1 MTEHSDITNKNFKK
15 NIESSTVKL
24 PLFSLSSSKE
34 NPSDEEIKNTNSIIK
49 DVIDENVKDSEEV
62 DISSIDKQTSV
73 ESISNNETIVDNYS
87 NDNISNSENIIE
99 DYSNDNIS
107 NNENIVEDYSDDII
121 SNNENIVEDIN
132 KFQDVEN
139 TEPRH
144 IIISTDNPSFESGLE
159 IKYTSLQ
166 LRNFPIRY
174 KNFSEK
180 IDFDEIVNIGTTS
193 IKIGNTTIH
202 NASLKILV
210 YSKFKLLEIKTRE
223 FKLALS
229 IELNDKQTLV
239 KKDDYFKYDIYDK
252 VKTSRLKE
260 VVELF
265 KKIFAGESI
274 TFKYNQL
281 MGDIIF
287 ENRLEV
293 YKFTIISESI
303 NSYNYITKELELYK
317 EKNINNVKDDF
328 YSLFLLNAHLKNE
341 KLSNWVNFRI
351 KNNYN
356 ILPGD
361 ILSFEKIHK
370 LHLHGINFD
379 LKEHVK
385 LIEPISPREINE
397 KNEICCYRKAVEIT
411 LEKIKKI

>member
-1 MTEHSDITNKNFKK
+1 MFPEDSSEKYIIENNKTNNEISD
-15 NIESSTVKL
+15 
-24 PLFSLSSSKE
+24 
-34 NPSDEEIKNTNSIIK
+34 NSISVNK
-49 DVIDENVKDSEEV
+49 DTGIVQNNDEIITSMDNI
-62 DISSIDKQTSV
+62 ISDD
-73 ESISNNETIVDNYS
+73 SISVNEDINIVQNNNETITSTN
-87 NDNISNSENIIE
+87 NII
-99 DYSNDNIS
+99 SDNSVFI
-107 NNENIVEDYSDDII
+107 N
-121 SNNENIVEDIN
+121 EDI
-132 KFQDVEN
+132 KKVAAGEN

-144 IIISTDNPSFESGLE
+144 IVISTDNPSFESGLE

-166 LRNFPIRY
+166 LKNFPIRY

-180 IDFDEIVNIGTTS
+180 MDFDEIVNIGTTS
-193 IKIGNTTIH
+193 IKIGNTSIH
-202 NASLKILV
+202 NVTLKILV

-239 KKDDYFKYDIYDK
+239 KKDDYFKYDIHDK
-252 VKTSRLKE
+252 VKTSRLSE
-260 VVELF
+260 VVEIF
-265 KKIFAGESI
+265 KRIFAGENI

-281 MGDIIF
+281 IGDISF

-293 YKFTIISESI
+293 YKFTIITETI
-303 NSYNYITKELELYK
+303 NSYKFITNELELYK
-317 EKNINNVKDDF
+317 EKNINDVKDSF
-328 YSLFLLNAHLKNE
+328 YSLFLLNSYLKDEN
-341 KLSNWVNFRI
+341 LSNWVNFRI

-361 ILSFEKIHK
+361 IVSFEKIHN
-370 LHLHGINFD
+370 LQLHGINFD

-411 LEKIKKI
+411 LEKIKNIYYEDVKNV

>member
-1 MTEHSDITNKNFKK
+1 MDITDKINE
-15 NIESSTVKL
+15 ESKEPIKTR
-24 PLFSLSSSKE
+24 LFSTEPFEEEKKEETDSLNEDVSSLDDDIIEKQEEKIQEIISESIETDSDDKITDKNDFVVENVVEEYTEEKIQEPISDENRTIIEDVHKDVIE
-34 NPSDEEIKNTNSIIK
+34 NPIEKATLETAPIDEEIEKF
-49 DVIDENVKDSEEV
+49 EAEE
-62 DISSIDKQTSV
+62 I
-73 ESISNNETIVDNYS
+73 
-87 NDNISNSENIIE
+87 
-99 DYSNDNIS
+99 
-107 NNENIVEDYSDDII
+107 
-121 SNNENIVEDIN
+121 
-132 KFQDVEN
+132 

-144 IIISTDNPSFESGLE
+144 IVISADDSSFESGLE

-166 LRNFPIRY
+166 LRNFPIKY

-180 IDFDEIVNIGTTS
+180 MDFDEIVNIGNTS
-193 IKIGNTTIH
+193 IKIGNTVIH
-202 NASLKILV
+202 NTSLKILV

-239 KKDDYFKYDIYDK
+239 KKDDYFKYEIYDK
-252 VKTSRLKE
+252 VKTSRLGE
-260 VVELF
+260 VVDIF
-265 KKIFAGESI
+265 KKIFSGENL

-281 MGDIIF
+281 MGNIVF

-293 YKFTIISESI
+293 YKFTIVAETIS
-303 NSYNYITKELELYK
+303 SYKFITKELELYK
-317 EKNINNVKDDF
+317 EKNINYTKDTF
-328 YSLFLLNAHLKNE
+328 YSLFLLNAYMKGE
-341 KLSNWVNFRI
+341 ELSNWVNFRI

-370 LHLHGINFD
+370 LQLHGINFD

-385 LIEPISPREINE
+385 LVEPISSREINE

>member
-1 MTEHSDITNKNFKK
+1 M
-15 NIESSTVKL
+15 
-24 PLFSLSSSKE
+24 
-34 NPSDEEIKNTNSIIK
+34 
-49 DVIDENVKDSEEV
+49 V
-62 DISSIDKQTSV
+62 D
-73 ESISNNETIVDNYS
+73 
-87 NDNISNSENIIE
+87 
-99 DYSNDNIS
+99 
-107 NNENIVEDYSDDII
+107 
-121 SNNENIVEDIN
+121 
-132 KFQDVEN
+132 
-139 TEPRH
+139 
-144 IIISTDNPSFESGLE
+144 
-159 IKYTSLQ
+159 
-166 LRNFPIRY
+166 
-174 KNFSEK
+174 
-180 IDFDEIVNIGTTS
+180 
-193 IKIGNTTIH
+193 
-202 NASLKILV
+202 
-210 YSKFKLLEIKTRE
+210 SKFKLLEIKTRE

-303 NSYNYITKELELYK
+303 NSYNYITKKLELYK

>member
-1 MTEHSDITNKNFKK
+1 MFPDEAI
-15 NIESSTVKL
+15 
-24 PLFSLSSSKE
+24 SKHNEKIPSE
-34 NPSDEEIKNTNSIIK
+34 NEIVSFTDNGISDEAVFIVEDTAKK
-49 DVIDENVKDSEEV
+49 VAENGIV
-62 DISSIDKQTSV
+62 SSID
-73 ESISNNETIVDNYS
+73 NEIF
-87 NDNISNSENIIE
+87 
-99 DYSNDNIS
+99 
-107 NNENIVEDYSDDII
+107 NEAVFIVEDTAKEAAENETVSSIDNEISDEAVSASDGIIEKDIENEII
-121 SNNENIVEDIN
+121 SSTDNKISDETVQVSEDIE
-132 KFQDVEN
+132 KFDTVEN
-139 TEPRH
+139 TDPRH
-144 IIISTDNPSFESGLE
+144 IVISADNPSFESGLE

-166 LRNFPIRY
+166 LKNFPIRY

-180 IDFDEIVNIGTTS
+180 MDFDEVVNIGTTS
-193 IKIGNTTIH
+193 VKIGNTTIH

-223 FKLALS
+223 FRLALS

-252 VKTSRLKE
+252 VKTSRLSE
-260 VVELF
+260 VTELF
-265 KKIFAGESI
+265 KKIFAGKNI

-281 MGDIIF
+281 IGDISF

-293 YKFTIISESI
+293 YKFTIITETI
-303 NSYNYITKELELYK
+303 NSYKFITKELELYK
-317 EKNINNVKDDF
+317 EKSINDTKDSF
-328 YSLFLLNAHLKNE
+328 YSLFLLNSYLKDE
-341 KLSNWVNFRI
+341 KLSNWINFRI

-361 ILSFEKIHK
+361 IVSFEKIHE

-385 LIEPISPREINE
+385 LIDPISPREINE
-397 KNEICCYRKAVEIT
+397 KNEICCYRKAAEIT